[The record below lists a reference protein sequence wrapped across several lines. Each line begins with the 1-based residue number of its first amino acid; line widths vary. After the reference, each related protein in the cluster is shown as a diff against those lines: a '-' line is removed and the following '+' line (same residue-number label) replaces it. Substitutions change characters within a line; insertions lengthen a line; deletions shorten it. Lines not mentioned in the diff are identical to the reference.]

1 MFASAGAKH
10 EHKSETKL
18 DTTVHNQ
25 HEEKINQLWWEIP
38 EEEGGGNPLG
48 RKGQSLEGRE
58 SSYCSKNSLG
68 A

>member
-38 EEEGGGNPLG
+38 EEEGGGGILWV
-48 RKGQSLEGRE
+48 ERE
-58 SSYCSKNSLG
+58 NLYKVGNLHTVVKIL
-68 A
+68 